1 MALTIVQQI
10 RFLMGDKDA
19 NTDGVGDVY
28 GITDDEIN
36 FAYGENESTYLAA
49 ATCLR
54 AAASKLAISEL
65 SQSAATWSKDTRGRV
80 AAMNALAD
88 KFEAAAPSEP
98 YGVGAEIA
106 LTDAAVVEILDNK
119 AIRESS

>member
-19 NTDGVGDVY
+19 NADGTGDIY
-28 GITDDEIN
+28 GVMDEEIN
-36 FAYGENESTYLAA
+36 FSYEESESIYLAA

-54 AAASKLAISEL
+54 AAASKLAASEL

-88 KFEAAAPSEP
+88 KLEATAPSEP

-106 LTDAAVVEILDNK
+106 LTDAAEAQILENK
-119 AIRESS
+119 ATRESA